1 MTKTKVGIGISAVM
15 LAGQLVYWGVQYGL
29 TEFGLQDVVLLVV
42 LNGLLPVVSTLAFAA
57 TLVFVLVGV
66 LAYKEKPW
74 PAVAGA
80 LLGTIS
86 LYVGF
91 NLF

>member
-1 MTKTKVGIGISAVM
+1 MSLLAARHPTQACGIDIACRTSLFRQRFSA
-15 LAGQLVYWGVQYGL
+15 A
-29 TEFGLQDVVLLVV
+29 VVLLVV